1 MKVLKIFLYAIL
13 GILALYLLACI
24 VLPDRFEVSR
34 SIEIDAD
41 PTIVFNQVNNF
52 TNWDNWEVWSEMDST
67 MNYTYSDRTYGI
79 GPAEAGPAK
88 K

>member
-1 MKVLKIFLYAIL
+1 MKVLKIFFYAIL

-41 PTIVFNQVNNF
+41 LQPLFLIKSTI
-52 TNWDNWEVWSEMDST
+52 SL
-67 MNYTYSDRTYGI
+67 I
-79 GPAEAGPAK
+79 GTTGKHGQRWIAL
-88 K
+88 